1 LINDSEEPF
10 PRPNHLKEQREFT
23 QTPAAGRERRMAKNM
38 PHAGHDKHMCYL
50 VNVRTPINELKKLAK
65 DAKYICKN
73 CARVSS
79 NIKNLCNPVKL

>member
-1 LINDSEEPF
+1 
-10 PRPNHLKEQREFT
+10 
-23 QTPAAGRERRMAKNM
+23 MAKSM

-50 VNVRTPINELKKLAK
+50 VNVRTPISDLKKLAK

-73 CARVSS
+73 CARVSN

>member
-1 LINDSEEPF
+1 
-10 PRPNHLKEQREFT
+10 
-23 QTPAAGRERRMAKNM
+23 MAKNM

-50 VNVRTPINELKKLAK
+50 VNVRTPINELKALAK

-73 CARVSS
+73 CARVSN